1 MNGMPRILINFEFP
15 EKYINVLRE
24 KYGGLEFVVSADK
37 EEVFE
42 YLKNAEILIT
52 FFKCSRKML
61 DAAPA
66 LKWIQA
72 ISAGVDYM
80 PLDEVARR
88 HLILTNGRG
97 IHRVHMAEFALASM
111 ISLARSFH
119 VMFRNQIH
127 RKWDR
132 SAPQGEINGSV
143 LGIIGLGDIGKEIA
157 RKASFL
163 GMHVIGVKRNP
174 EPLEFVEEVYG
185 GRDMGKVFEKSDY
198 IINLLPYTAATERI
212 IDKTYFDL
220 MKESA
225 CFINMGRGKT
235 VNEPDLIETLRNG
248 KIRAM
253 VSDVYFE
260 EPLPEDSPLW
270 DLENVILTPHI
281 CGMSPKYMERAV
293 KIIDHNLEVYLHR
306 KGEMINLVDLESGY

>member
-1 MNGMPRILINFEFP
+1 MPRVLINFEFP
-15 EKYINVLRE
+15 ERCVNVLKE
-24 KYGGLEFVVSADK
+24 KYGQLDFAVSKDK
-37 EEVFE
+37 EEAFE

-52 FFKCSRKML
+52 FFKCSKKML

-80 PLDEVARR
+80 PLAEVARR
-88 HLILTNGRG
+88 HIILTNGRG
-97 IHRVHMAEFALASM
+97 IHKIHMSEFALASM
-111 ISLARSFH
+111 INLARNCH
-119 VMFRNQIH
+119 IMFRNQM
-127 RKWDR
+127 RKKWDR
-132 SAPQGEINGSV
+132 STPQGEINGFV

-163 GMHVIGVKRNP
+163 GMHVIGVKRTP
-174 EPLEFVEEVYG
+174 EPLEFVKEVYG
-185 GRDMGKVFEKSDY
+185 RRDMGKVFEKSDY

-212 IDKTYFDL
+212 IDRNYFDL

-225 CFINMGRGKT
+225 CFINIGRGKT
-235 VNEPDLIETLRNG
+235 VNEPDLIEALRHG

-270 DLENVILTPHI
+270 DLGNVILTPHI
-281 CGMSPKYMERAV
+281 CGMSPNYMERATE
-293 KIIDHNLEVYLHR
+293 IIDHNLEVYLHR
-306 KGEMINLVDLESGY
+306 KGEMINLVDLETGY

>member
-1 MNGMPRILINFEFP
+1 MPGVLINFDFP
-15 EKYINVLRE
+15 QEYVNVLKEKYD
-24 KYGGLEFVVSADK
+24 GLDFAASTDK
-37 EEVFE
+37 KEVFG
-42 YLKNAEILIT
+42 YLKDVEILIT
-52 FFKCSRKML
+52 FFKCSREML
-61 DAAPA
+61 DAAPM
-66 LKWIQA
+66 LRWIQA

-88 HLILTNGRG
+88 RIVLTNGRG
-97 IHRVHMAEFALASM
+97 IHRIHMSEFALASM
-111 ISLARSFH
+111 INLARSCH
-119 VMFRNQIH
+119 ILFRNQMR

-163 GMHVIGVKRNP
+163 GMHVIGVKRTP

-185 GRDMGKVFEKSDY
+185 SRNMGKVFEKSDY
-198 IINLLPYTAATERI
+198 IINLLPYTADTERI
-212 IDKTYFDL
+212 IDRQYFDL

-235 VNEPDLIETLRNG
+235 VNEPDLIDALRNG
-248 KIRAM
+248 RIRAL

-270 DLENVILTPHI
+270 GLENAILTPHI
-281 CGMSPKYMERAV
+281 CGMSPKYMERALE
-293 KIIDHNLEVYLHR
+293 IIDHNLEVYVHK
-306 KGEMINLVDLESGY
+306 KGKMINLVDLKTGY

>member
-1 MNGMPRILINFEFP
+1 MPKILINFDFP
-15 EKYINVLRE
+15 EKYVNVLKA
-24 KYGGLEFVVSADK
+24 KYDGLDFAISTDK
-37 EEVFE
+37 EAVFSH
-42 YLKNAEILIT
+42 LKNAEILIT
-52 FFKCSRKML
+52 FYKCSKKML

-72 ISAGVDYM
+72 VSAGVDYM

-88 HLILTNGRG
+88 RIILTNGRG
-97 IHRVHMAEFALASM
+97 IHRVPMTEFALASM
-111 ISLARSFH
+111 INLARNFH
-119 VMFRNQIH
+119 VMFRNQMH

-157 RKASFL
+157 RKASYL

-198 IINLLPYTAATERI
+198 IINLLPFTAATERI
-212 IDKTYFDL
+212 IDRNCFHL

-225 CFINMGRGKT
+225 CFINIGRGKT

-270 DLENVILTPHI
+270 ELENVILTPHI
-281 CGMSPKYMERAV
+281 CGMSHRYMERATE
-293 KIIDHNLEVYLHR
+293 IIDHNLEVYLHR
-306 KGEMINLVDLESGY
+306 RGEMINLVDLETGY